1 MTTNPENPQ
10 QPSGAV
16 PPPPAAGY
24 GQPGAV
30 PPPAPGYGAPQG
42 GYGAP
47 QGGYPPAG
55 YAPSGAPLSD
65 SDQRTWAILSH
76 VGGILFSFVAPLVLW
91 LVFKGRGAFV
101 EDQAKEALNFQIT
114 ILIAYVVGGIL
125 SVIGIGV
132 LLIGAAWVATLVFG
146 ILAAVAASS
155 GQFYR
160 YPVTI
165 RLIK

>member
-30 PPPAPGYGAPQG
+30 PPPPAA

-55 YAPSGAPLSD
+55 YGAPGAGAPLSD
-65 SDQRTWAILSH
+65 SDQRTWAIVAH
-76 VGGILFSFVAPLVLW
+76 VGAILFSFVAPLVVW
-91 LVFKGRGAFV
+91 LVFKGRGALV
-101 EDQAKEALNFQIT
+101 EDQAKEALNWSIT
-114 ILIAYVVGGIL
+114 VIIVYVVGIVL
-125 SVIGIGV
+125 SAVLIGIPILFVAG
-132 LLIGAAWVATLVFG
+132 IAALVFG

-155 GQFYR
+155 GQYYR
-160 YPVTI
+160 YPVTL

>member
-1 MTTNPENPQ
+1 M
-10 QPSGAV
+10 
-16 PPPPAAGY
+16 
-24 GQPGAV
+24 
-30 PPPAPGYGAPQG
+30 
-42 GYGAP
+42 
-47 QGGYPPAG
+47 
-55 YAPSGAPLSD
+55 
-65 SDQRTWAILSH
+65 
-76 VGGILFSFVAPLVLW
+76 LW

-132 LLIGAAWVATLVFG
+132 LIIAAAWIATLVFG

>member
-10 QPSGAV
+10 QHSGAV

-30 PPPAPGYGAPQG
+30 PPPPAA

-55 YAPSGAPLSD
+55 YGAPGAGAPLSD
-65 SDQRTWAILSH
+65 SDQRTWAIVAH
-76 VGGILFSFVAPLVLW
+76 VGAILFSFVAPLVVW
-91 LVFKGRGAFV
+91 LVFKGRGALV
-101 EDQAKEALNFQIT
+101 EDQAKEALNWSIT
-114 ILIAYVVGGIL
+114 VIIVYVVGIVL
-125 SVIGIGV
+125 SAVLIGIPILFVAG
-132 LLIGAAWVATLVFG
+132 IAALVFG

-155 GQFYR
+155 GQYYR
-160 YPVTI
+160 YPVTL

>member
-1 MTTNPENPQ
+1 MTANPEYPQ

-30 PPPAPGYGAPQG
+30 PPPPAP

-55 YAPSGAPLSD
+55 YGAPGVGAPLSD
-65 SDQRTWAILSH
+65 SDQRMWAIFAH
-76 VGGILFSFVAPLVLW
+76 VGGILTYFVAPLVIY
-91 LVFKGRGAFV
+91 LVFKGRGQFV
-101 EDQAKEALNFQIT
+101 EDQSKEALNWHIT
-114 ILIAYVVGGIL
+114 LLLAYVVGFIT
-125 SVIGIGV
+125 SFFGIGFV
-132 LLIGAAWVATLVFG
+132 LLFVAGLAQLIFG

-155 GQFYR
+155 NQYYR
-160 YPVTI
+160 YPVAL

>member
-1 MTTNPENPQ
+1 MTANPEYPQ

-30 PPPAPGYGAPQG
+30 PPPPAP

-55 YAPSGAPLSD
+55 YGAPGVGAPLSD

-91 LVFKGRGAFV
+91 LVFKGRGQFV
-101 EDQAKEALNFQIT
+101 EDQSKEALNFQIT
-114 ILIAYVVGGIL
+114 VLIAYIVGGVL
-125 SVIGIGV
+125 SVIGIG
-132 LLIGAAWVATLVFG
+132 LLLMLAAWVATLVFG
-146 ILAAVAASS
+146 ILGAVAASS
-155 GQFYR
+155 NQWYR
-160 YPVTI
+160 YPVTL